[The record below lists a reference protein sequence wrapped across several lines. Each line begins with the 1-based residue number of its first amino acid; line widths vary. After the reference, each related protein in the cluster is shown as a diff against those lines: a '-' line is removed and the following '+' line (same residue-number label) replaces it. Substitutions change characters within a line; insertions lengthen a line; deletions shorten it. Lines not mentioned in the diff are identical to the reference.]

1 MAVGPESHGGFFM
14 STCTVGSGGLGGCA
28 LIAAARFFV
37 VVTIMVAGLSLP
49 LLAQSTA
56 GRTLGTVTDQSGAA
70 VASATVVVTDAE
82 RGLTRTV
89 TTDEAGAYAA
99 ADLQPGTYKIRV
111 EAKGFKTVDGPNIL
125 IAVAT

>member
-14 STCTVGSGGLGGCA
+14 STCRVGSAGLGGSA
-28 LIAAARFFV
+28 LIATAWFF

-70 VASATVVVTDAE
+70 VAGATVVVTDAE
-82 RGLTRTV
+82 RGLTRSV